1 MIEKITLFYLKRTG
15 KVKCFCT
22 GEQSMEYFADEKE
35 EMALIMDFI
44 IIDYDEFVIK
54 NYDYYKVI
62 EGNLIFDKVL

>member
-35 EMALIMDFI
+35 DMALIMDFI
-44 IIDYDEFVIK
+44 IIDYDEFIIK

>member
-35 EMALIMDFI
+35 DMALIMDFI

>member
-35 EMALIMDFI
+35 DIALIMDFI

>member
-35 EMALIMDFI
+35 DMELIMDFI
-44 IIDYDEFVIK
+44 IIDYDEFIIK

>member
-1 MIEKITLFYLKRTG
+1 
-15 KVKCFCT
+15 
-22 GEQSMEYFADEKE
+22 MEYFADEKE
-35 EMALIMDFI
+35 DMALIMDFI

>member
-35 EMALIMDFI
+35 DMALIMDFI
-44 IIDYDEFVIK
+44 VIDYDEFVIK